1 MYKVERVISDWH
13 PNSPGHKKL
22 QPIKVEQ
29 CPDQM
34 CRLWPT
40 VEWSRFIKANGN
52 LWTRNQLWGWGW
64 GSSMWQPSQKGQGR
78 SCKPVCSNVTAG
90 IPGRRQ
96 PAFLSHIPT
105 DMSHVHSWQGRNIF
119 FPLPP
124 CGNFEWSSPA
134 SFHRLHT
141 GMHIPSKIIS
151 VCKKFVLKTF
161 LRISRG
167 LEQ

>member
-34 CRLWPT
+34 CCLWPT

-52 LWTRNQLWGWGW
+52 LWARNQLRGWGL

-105 DMSHVHSWQGRNIF
+105 EPMSTHGRGETFF
-119 FPLPP
+119 FPCHHVGILNWALQPLSTGSIQVYIFP
-124 CGNFEWSSPA
+124 QKSSQCVKNL
-134 SFHRLHT
+134 F
-141 GMHIPSKIIS
+141 
-151 VCKKFVLKTF
+151 
-161 LRISRG
+161 
-167 LEQ
+167 